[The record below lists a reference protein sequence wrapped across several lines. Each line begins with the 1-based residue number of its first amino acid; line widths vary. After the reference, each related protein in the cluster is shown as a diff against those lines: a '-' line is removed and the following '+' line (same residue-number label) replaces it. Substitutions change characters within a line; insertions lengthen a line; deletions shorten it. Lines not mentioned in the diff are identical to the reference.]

1 MLLGWYFQYLRYF
14 WCSVHIKSL
23 ESVYS
28 ALICARIMYLTLEHR
43 QNNKR
48 VNNTYVE
55 SNLEEG
61 ICMGFFSWKLLS
73 IKDFV
78 FFLNK
83 RSTLQ
88 LLNAE
93 IIYRVFYSH
102 CGLYSQLPH
111 SAMTTQHWSYLP
123 MYRTLG
129 SQMWMMLNMK
139 LTLQAS
145 KSLSILL

>member
-1 MLLGWYFQYLRYF
+1 MLVGWFFQYIRYF

-28 ALICARIMYLTLEHR
+28 AVICARIRYLTPEHC

-48 VNNTYVE
+48 VNIIYVE

-61 ICMGFFSWKLLS
+61 MFMGFFSWKLLS
-73 IKDFV
+73 IKDFL

-83 RSTLQ
+83 SSTLQ

-102 CGLYSQLPH
+102 CGLYSQLPD
-111 SAMTTQHWSYLP
+111 SAMTTRHWSYLP

-129 SQMWMMLNMK
+129 SQMWMMPNMM
-139 LTLQAS
+139 LTLKAS
-145 KSLSILL
+145 KSLPILL